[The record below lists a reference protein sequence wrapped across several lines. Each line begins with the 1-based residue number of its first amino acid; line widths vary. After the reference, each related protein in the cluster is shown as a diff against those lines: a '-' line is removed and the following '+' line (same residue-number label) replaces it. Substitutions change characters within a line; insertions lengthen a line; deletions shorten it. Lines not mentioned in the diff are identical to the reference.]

1 MISSKRNKKPDEIT
15 NNYYFIKLSDTKINM
30 LYSCMPSDVDE
41 QHWQKASILSVSVTI
56 FRHEWLVRRSKA
68 CHAGN

>member
-30 LYSCMPSDVDE
+30 WYSCMPSDVDE
-41 QHWQKASILSVSVTI
+41 QH
-56 FRHEWLVRRSKA
+56 
-68 CHAGN
+68 